1 MDVLPLIQI
10 SGLEIHRGNRL
21 ILSNFD
27 FELNEGEL
35 VSLVGSNGCG
45 KTTLLESSAGMH
57 TISSGSIFWK
67 YDELGLKLVRDSEGR
82 RNSLPPMGLTLQK
95 NGMSGEETVLERLQT
110 VLQVSGCD
118 FDSIKTS
125 ELLDCWGL
133 NHRSGDRISQ
143 LSGGLA
149 RRLSVLSGIA
159 PALLSNSPRVILL
172 DEPSEGLDESA
183 KIY

>member
-125 ELLDCWGL
+125 ELLDVFEESEEDK
-133 NHRSGDRISQ
+133 H
-143 LSGGLA
+143 LS
-149 RRLSVLSGIA
+149 
-159 PALLSNSPRVILL
+159 
-172 DEPSEGLDESA
+172 
-183 KIY
+183 

>member
-67 YDELGLKLVRDSEGR
+67 YDELGLK
-82 RNSLPPMGLTLQK
+82 
-95 NGMSGEETVLERLQT
+95 
-110 VLQVSGCD
+110 
-118 FDSIKTS
+118 
-125 ELLDCWGL
+125 
-133 NHRSGDRISQ
+133 
-143 LSGGLA
+143 
-149 RRLSVLSGIA
+149 
-159 PALLSNSPRVILL
+159 
-172 DEPSEGLDESA
+172 
-183 KIY
+183 

>member
-82 RNSLPPMGLTLQK
+82 
-95 NGMSGEETVLERLQT
+95 E
-110 VLQVSGCD
+110 
-118 FDSIKTS
+118 
-125 ELLDCWGL
+125 
-133 NHRSGDRISQ
+133 
-143 LSGGLA
+143 
-149 RRLSVLSGIA
+149 
-159 PALLSNSPRVILL
+159 IL
-172 DEPSEGLDESA
+172 
-183 KIY
+183 YRQWV

>member
-67 YDELGLKLVRDSEGR
+67 YDELGLKLVRASEGR

-95 NGMSGEETVLERLQT
+95 NGMSGEETVLERLRQFYKF
-110 VLQVSGCD
+110 QVVILIALKHQNCL
-118 FDSIKTS
+118 IV
-125 ELLDCWGL
+125 GL

-143 LSGGLA
+143 LSGGL
-149 RRLSVLSGIA
+149 G
-159 PALLSNSPRVILL
+159 
-172 DEPSEGLDESA
+172 
-183 KIY
+183 